1 MHISTSERSTIGNLT
16 SVSWKEMTTEGR
28 EEVEA
33 AVYKGRTTTRDGKDL
48 TCDESGQDRSNTPPS
63 CPDEGRVKKRKK
75 KK

>member
-16 SVSWKEMTTEGR
+16 SVSWKEMTTKGR

-48 TCDESGQDRSNTPPS
+48 TCDESGQDRSNSTQCTRGHRQTQAPS
-63 CPDEGRVKKRKK
+63 AY
-75 KK
+75 